1 MRWEREV
8 RGEDGYK
15 LIFLSIFPQKKTHL
29 TPVKLL
35 KAALINIYVLTMEN
49 MTDNYH
55 LTLQSPLTAFTS

>member
-1 MRWEREV
+1 M
-8 RGEDGYK
+8 GINLYF
-15 LIFLSIFPQKKTHL
+15 FLSFKKTKTHL